1 MLLEKAL
8 NCFTSPQM
16 CYESVKRGSHSFDY
30 VPNKY
35 MIKKMCYRLVK
46 KNRLTVICIPMYR
59 NQEMCDKEV
68 EKGPWLL
75 RYFPNKF
82 KTYGMCDKAIWDYST
97 MKCF

>member
-8 NCFTSPQM
+8 NCFTSPEM
-16 CYESVKRGSHSFDY
+16 CYESVKRGPHSFDY

-35 MIKKMCYRLVK
+35 M
-46 KNRLTVICIPMYR
+46 TMYR
-59 NQEMCDKEV
+59 NQEMCDKEA